1 MHKVEILENGN
12 VKLTIPMSFR
22 NCAGRKRIVTPDEE
36 VTFTDPMVS
45 GLARAF
51 RWQKLIDERRVLQCP
66 GTRPCHRQG
75 YGVCFPD
82 YPTHA
87 AVAGNHPRCSHRAV
101 EPNRRGKVQ
110 AAVPDFMG

>member
-66 GTRPCHRQG
+66 GTRQCHWQG
-75 YGVCFPD
+75 HGVCFPD
-82 YPTHA
+82 YTLHA
-87 AVAGNHPRCSHRAV
+87 ALAGNYPRHSHRATRS
-101 EPNRRGKVQ
+101 NRCGK
-110 AAVPDFMG
+110 M